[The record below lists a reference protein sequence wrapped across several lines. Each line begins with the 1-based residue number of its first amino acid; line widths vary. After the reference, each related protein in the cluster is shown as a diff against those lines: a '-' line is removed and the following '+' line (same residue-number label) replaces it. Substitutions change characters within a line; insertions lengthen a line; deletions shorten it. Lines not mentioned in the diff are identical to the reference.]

1 MNDRKTGTGYGN
13 RGLSLDFRWPRSE
26 ADIKRVQSERKRIA
40 VERALQSPFW
50 KRRMPSLDLAR
61 LDDPDIWRRIP
72 VLTKEDL
79 RQIPPERFHD
89 EFCIAPRTKAV
100 EYWRSGGA
108 TGRPLFYPRS
118 AEDMVTNI
126 MAFERAWALIG
137 ATADDCAHISFPLG
151 VHPVAHLYARAAIN
165 LGIGTVWCGAGSNT
179 PSETQLE
186 LIGELKPTIWLGMAS
201 YGLHLANLA
210 EVKGIDLSSSTVKKL
225 LVAAEPLSPV
235 KREKL
240 ERAWGAEV
248 FDHFGMTEAAIVS
261 GEALGHHGLHAFT
274 DLWYLEVLDERGA
287 PVPDGEVG
295 SLVVTALWSN
305 TMTPFLR
312 WSSGDLVSL
321 SRGSAGAHPWSIFP
335 VMRHARRTVGFFKV
349 RGVNI
354 NHADLEDAMFR
365 DPAVVDF
372 RAEVYNQ
379 GANDVLHLHVETR
392 TGAAERIVEMMR
404 RTFQVTPEVTLLARG
419 SIAKDFEANV
429 KAPRFVDKR
438 G

>member
-1 MNDRKTGTGYGN
+1 MSR
-13 RGLSLDFRWPRSE
+13 DFRWPGSSAE
-26 ADIKRVQSERKRIA
+26 IAKVQSRQKRIA
-40 VERALQSPFW
+40 VERAMRSAFW
-50 KRRMPSLDLAR
+50 KKRLPKLELDR
-61 LDDPDIWRRIP
+61 LDDPQVWRRIP

-89 EFCIAPRTKAV
+89 EFCIQPRTAVV

-118 AEDMVTNI
+118 AEDMLHNI
-126 MAFERAWALIG
+126 LIFERAWALIG
-137 ATADDCAHISFPLG
+137 ATADDCAHVSFPLG

-165 LGIGTVWCGAGSNT
+165 LGIGTVWCGAGTNT

-186 LIGELKPTIWLGMAS
+186 LIDQLKPTVWIGMAS

-210 EVKGIDLSSSTVKKL
+210 EVKGFDLRSSTVKKII
-225 LVAAEPLSPV
+225 VAAEPLSPV

-240 ERAWGAEV
+240 ERTWGAEV
-248 FDHFGMTEAAIVS
+248 FDHFGMTEGALVS
-261 GEALGHHGLHAFT
+261 AEALGHHGLHVFS
-274 DLWYLEVLDERGA
+274 DMYFLEVVDESSGE
-287 PVPDGEVG
+287 PVGDGEVG
-295 SLVVTALWSN
+295 SLIVTPLWSN
-305 TMTPFLR
+305 SMTPFLR
-312 WSSGDLVSL
+312 WSSGDLVSI
-321 SRGSAGAHPWSIFP
+321 SAAAKPGHSSTHPWSVFP

-354 NHADLEDAMFR
+354 NHADIEDAMFR

-372 RAEVYNQ
+372 RAEVYNE
-379 GANDVLHLHVETR
+379 GANDVLHLHVEMRGSSVQNLIDLIR
-392 TGAAERIVEMMR
+392 T
-404 RTFQVTPEVTLLARG
+404 TFQVTPQVTLLARG
-419 SIAKDFEANV
+419 TIAKEFEANV

>member
-1 MNDRKTGTGYGN
+1 MT
-13 RGLSLDFRWPRSE
+13 DFRWPRSA
-26 ADIKRVQSERKRIA
+26 ADIERIQRERKRIA

-50 KRRMPSLDLAR
+50 KRRMPPIDLDR
-61 LDDPDIWRRIP
+61 LDDPDVWRRIP
-72 VLTKEDL
+72 VLTKEAL
-79 RQIPPERFHD
+79 REIPAQWFHE
-89 EFCIAPRTKAV
+89 EFCIAPRTKVV

-118 AEDMVTNI
+118 AEDMASNI

-137 ATADDCAHISFPLG
+137 ATAHDCAHISFPLG

-165 LGIGTVWCGAGSNT
+165 LGIGTVWCGAGTNT
-179 PSETQLE
+179 ASDAQLE
-186 LIGELKPTIWLGMAS
+186 LIEQLKPTIWIGMAS

-210 EVKGIDLSSSTVKKL
+210 EAKGIDLARSTVKKL

-235 KREKL
+235 KRGKL

-248 FDHFGMTEAAIVS
+248 YDHFGMTEAAIVS
-261 GEALGHHGLHAFT
+261 GEGLDHNGMHAFT
-274 DLWYLEVLDERGA
+274 DLWYLEVLDDKGE
-287 PVPDGEVG
+287 PVADGEVG

-305 TMTPFLR
+305 SMTPFLR

-321 SRGSAGAHPWSIFP
+321 SPSSSGNHPWSVFP
-335 VMRHARRTVGFFKV
+335 IMRHARRTVGFFKV

-354 NHADLEDAMFR
+354 NHAELEDAMFH

-372 RAEVYNQ
+372 RAEVYNT
-379 GANDVLHLHVETR
+379 GGNDTLHLHVETR
-392 TGAAERIVEMMR
+392 TGGTGPIVDMIR
-404 RTFQVTPEVTLLARG
+404 RTFQITPEVTLLPRG
-419 SIAKDFEANV
+419 TIAKDFEANV

>member
-1 MNDRKTGTGYGN
+1 M
-13 RGLSLDFRWPRSE
+13 DFRGP
-26 ADIKRVQSERKRIA
+26 QSLKEIERTHRERMRIA
-40 VERALQSPFW
+40 VERALQSAFW
-50 KRRMPSLDLAR
+50 KKRLPKLDLDR
-61 LDDPDIWRRIP
+61 VHEPEVWRRIP
-72 VLTKEDL
+72 ILTKDAL
-79 RQIPPERFHD
+79 REIRADRFHD
-89 EFCIAPRTKAV
+89 EFCIAPRTKVV
-100 EYWRSGGA
+100 EYWRSGGT

-118 AEDMVTNI
+118 AEDMEANL
-126 MAFERAWALIG
+126 MAFERAWALVG

-165 LGIGTVWCGAGSNT
+165 LGIGTVWCGAGTNT
-179 PSETQLE
+179 TSDVQLE
-186 LIGELKPTIWLGMAS
+186 LIEQLQPTIWIGMAS

-210 EVKGIDLSSSTVKKL
+210 ETKGIDLSRSTVKKL

-240 ERAWGAEV
+240 ERAWGAQV

-261 GEALGHHGLHAFT
+261 GESLDHNGLHAFT
-274 DLWYLEVLDERGA
+274 DLWHLEVVDDKGD
-287 PVPDGEVG
+287 PVSEGQVG

-321 SRGSAGAHPWSIFP
+321 SPSAGGKHPWSIFP

-354 NHADLEDAMFR
+354 NHAELEDAMFR
-365 DPAVVDF
+365 DAAVVDF
-372 RAEVYNQ
+372 RAEVTNV
-379 GANDVLHLHVETR
+379 GDNDVLHLHVETR
-392 TGAAERIVEMMR
+392 TGGPEAIAEMIRK
-404 RTFQVTPEVTLLARG
+404 TFQLTPQVTLLPRG
-419 SIAKDFEANV
+419 TIAKEFEANV

>member
-1 MNDRKTGTGYGN
+1 MTD
-13 RGLSLDFRWPRSE
+13 LRWPASPS
-26 ADIKRVQSERKRIA
+26 AIDRVQRERKRSA
-40 VERALQSPFW
+40 VERALRSPFW
-50 KRRMPSLDLAR
+50 KRRMPALDLDR
-61 LDDPDIWRRIP
+61 LHDPEVWRRIP

-79 RQIPPERFHD
+79 RAIPAERFHE
-89 EFCIAPRTKAV
+89 EFCIAPRSDVV

-108 TGRPLFYPRS
+108 AGRPLFYPRS
-118 AEDMVTNI
+118 AEDMAHNL
-126 MAFERAWALIG
+126 MAFERAWALVG
-137 ATADDCAHISFPLG
+137 ATAKDCAHVSFPLG
-151 VHPVAHLYARAAIN
+151 VHPVAHLYARAAIAR
-165 LGIGTVWCGAGSNT
+165 GIGTVWCGAGNNT
-179 PSETQLE
+179 PSEVQLE
-186 LIGELKPTIWLGMAS
+186 LIDHLKPTVWIGMAS

-210 EVKGIDLSSSTVKKL
+210 EAKGFDLAASSVTKL
-225 LVAAEPLSPV
+225 IVAAEPLSPV
-235 KREKL
+235 KRAKL

-261 GEALGHHGLHAFT
+261 GEALGHEGLHAFT
-274 DLWYLEVLDERGA
+274 DLWHLEVLDERGD
-287 PVPDGEVG
+287 PVREGEVG

-321 SRGSAGAHPWSIFP
+321 SASPGGPHPWSVFP

-372 RAEVYNQ
+372 RAEVTNE
-379 GANDVLHLHVETR
+379 GDNDVLHLHVETR
-392 TGAAERIVEMMR
+392 AGGAEPIVAMMR
-404 RTFQVTPEVTLLARG
+404 ETFQVTPRVSLLARG
-419 SIAKDFEANV
+419 TIAKEFEANV

>member
-1 MNDRKTGTGYGN
+1 MPQVD
-13 RGLSLDFRWPRSE
+13 
-26 ADIKRVQSERKRIA
+26 
-40 VERALQSPFW
+40 LQ
-50 KRRMPSLDLAR
+50 R
-61 LDDPDIWRRIP
+61 LDDPEVWRKIP
-72 VLTKEDL
+72 ILTKEDL

-89 EFCIAPRTKAV
+89 EFCIQPRTRVV

-118 AEDMVTNI
+118 AEDMRHNMLI
-126 MAFERAWALIG
+126 FERAWALIG

-165 LGIGTVWCGAGSNT
+165 LGIGTVWCGAGTNT

-186 LIGELKPTIWLGMAS
+186 LIDHLKPSVWIGMAS

-210 EVKGIDLSSSTVKKL
+210 EAIGFNLKDSSVKKII
-225 LVAAEPLSPV
+225 VAAEPLSPV

-248 FDHFGMTEAAIVS
+248 FDHFGMTEGALVS
-261 GEALGHHGLHAFT
+261 GEALGHHGLHAFA
-274 DLWYLEVLDERGA
+274 DMYFLEVIDDKTGA
-287 PVPDGEVG
+287 PVADGEVG
-295 SLVVTALWSN
+295 SLIVTPLWSN
-305 TMTPFLR
+305 SMTPFLR

-321 SRGSAGAHPWSIFP
+321 SSQGAGEGPWSVYP

-354 NHADLEDAMFR
+354 NHSDLEDTMFR
-365 DPAVVDF
+365 DPEVVDF
-372 RAEVYNQ
+372 RAELLNE
-379 GANDVLHLHVETR
+379 GNNDVLHLHVEMR
-392 TGAAERIVEMMR
+392 AQAKERVIDVIKK
-404 RTFQVTPEVTLLARG
+404 TFQVTPQVTLLERGTIARE
-419 SIAKDFEANV
+419 FEANI
-429 KAPRFVDKR
+429 KAPRFVDRR

>member
-1 MNDRKTGTGYGN
+1 M
-13 RGLSLDFRWPRSE
+13 RWPKSRQE
-26 ADIKRVQSERKRIA
+26 IEKMQKARKRIA
-40 VERALQSPFW
+40 VERALQAPFFR
-50 KRRMPSLDLAR
+50 KKLKGINLDR
-61 LDDPDIWRRIP
+61 LEEDWLKIP
-72 VLTKEDL
+72 LLTKEEL
-79 RQIPPERFHD
+79 REIPPERFHD
-89 EFCIAPRTKAV
+89 EFCIQPRTKVV

-118 AEDMVTNI
+118 AEDMTHNL
-126 MAFERAWALIG
+126 MAFERAWALTG
-137 ATADDCAHISFPLG
+137 ATAEDCAHISFPLG

-186 LIGELKPTIWLGMAS
+186 LIDHLKPTVWLGMAS

-210 EVKGIDLSSSTVKKL
+210 ESKNYDLRSSSVRKII
-225 LVAAEPLSPV
+225 VAAEPLSPV

-240 ERAWGAEV
+240 ESAWGAEV

-274 DLWYLEVLDERGA
+274 DLWYLEVLDEKSGQ
-287 PVPDGEVG
+287 PVKDGTVG
-295 SLVVTALWSN
+295 SLVVTPLWSN

-312 WSSGDLVSL
+312 WSSGDLVSI
-321 SRGSAGAHPWSIFP
+321 SNREIPGEKQPWSVFP

-354 NHADLEDAMFR
+354 NHADLEDTMFR
-365 DPAVVDF
+365 LPEVVDF
-372 RAEVYNQ
+372 RAEVLNE
-379 GANDVLHLHVETR
+379 GSNDILRLHVETR
-392 TGAAERIVEMMR
+392 NEKKEGVIEAVKK
-404 RTFQVTPEVTLLARG
+404 TFQVTPEVTLLSRG

>member
-1 MNDRKTGTGYGN
+1 M
-13 RGLSLDFRWPRSE
+13 DFRWPKS
-26 ADIKRVQSERKRIA
+26 QSEIERIQRERMRVA
-40 VERALQSPFW
+40 VERALQSAFW
-50 KRRMPSLDLAR
+50 KKRMPKLDLDR
-61 LDDPDIWRRIP
+61 VHEPDVWRRIP
-72 VLTKEDL
+72 VLTKEAL
-79 RQIPPERFHD
+79 REIPAERFHD
-89 EFCIAPRTKAV
+89 EFCIAPRTKVV

-118 AEDMVTNI
+118 AEDMETNI

-179 PSETQLE
+179 ASDAQLE
-186 LIGELKPTIWLGMAS
+186 LIEQLKPTVWIGMAS

-210 EVKGIDLSSSTVKKL
+210 EAKGIDLASSTVTKL

-235 KREKL
+235 KRQKL

-261 GEALGHHGLHAFT
+261 GEGLDHNGLHAFT
-274 DLWYLEVLDERGA
+274 DLWHLEVLDDAGE
-287 PVPDGEVG
+287 PVREGEVG

-312 WSSGDLVSL
+312 WSSGDLVSM
-321 SRGSAGAHPWSIFP
+321 SPSAPGQRPWSVFP
-335 VMRHARRTVGFFKV
+335 IMRHARRTVGFFKV

-354 NHADLEDAMFR
+354 NHAELEDAMFR
-365 DPAVVDF
+365 DAAIVDF
-372 RAEVYNQ
+372 RAEVTNV
-379 GANDVLHLHVETR
+379 GDNDVLHLHVETR
-392 TGAAERIVEMMR
+392 TGAAEPIVDMIR
-404 RTFQVTPEVTLLARG
+404 RAFQVTPQVTLLARG
-419 SIAKDFEANV
+419 TIAKEFEANV
-429 KAPRFVDKR
+429 KAPRFVDRR

>member
-1 MNDRKTGTGYGN
+1 V
-13 RGLSLDFRWPRSE
+13 DFRWPTSKSQILKIQ
-26 ADIKRVQSERKRIA
+26 AERKRVA
-40 VERALQSPFW
+40 VERAMRSPFLR
-50 KRRMPSLDLAR
+50 KRMPKVDLER
-61 LDDPDIWRRIP
+61 LDNPEVWGKIP
-72 VLTKEDL
+72 ILTKEDL

-89 EFCIAPRTKAV
+89 EFCIQPRAKVV

-118 AEDMVTNI
+118 AEDMQHNMLI
-126 MAFERAWALIG
+126 FERAWALIG

-165 LGIGTVWCGAGSNT
+165 LGIGTVWCGAGTNT

-186 LIGELKPTIWLGMAS
+186 LIDHLKPTVWIGMAS

-210 EVKGIDLSSSTVKKL
+210 EAKGFDLNGSAVKKII
-225 LVAAEPLSPV
+225 VAAEPLSPV

-248 FDHFGMTEAAIVS
+248 FDHFGMTEGALVS
-261 GEALGHHGLHAFT
+261 GEAVGHHGLHAFA
-274 DLWYLEVLDERGA
+274 DMYFLEVIDDRTGA
-287 PVPDGEVG
+287 PVADGEVG
-295 SLVVTALWSN
+295 SLIVTPLWSN
-305 TMTPFLR
+305 SMTPFLR

-321 SRGSAGAHPWSIFP
+321 SAQGAGDGPWSVYP

-354 NHADLEDAMFR
+354 NHSDLEDTMFR
-365 DPAVVDF
+365 DPEVVDF
-372 RAEVYNQ
+372 RAELLND
-379 GANDVLHLHVETR
+379 GTNDVLHLHVEMKLQAKQR
-392 TGAAERIVEMMR
+392 VIDVVKK
-404 RTFQVTPEVTLLARG
+404 TFQVTPQVTLLERGTIARE
-419 SIAKDFEANV
+419 FEANI

>member
-1 MNDRKTGTGYGN
+1 MN
-13 RGLSLDFRWPRSE
+13 FRWPKNQIEIQGIHSQR
-26 ADIKRVQSERKRIA
+26 KRVA

-50 KRRMPSLDLAR
+50 KRRMPPIDLAR
-61 LDDPDIWRRIP
+61 LDDPEEWRKIP
-72 VLTKEDL
+72 VLTKEAL
-79 RQIPPERFHD
+79 REIPVQWFHE
-89 EFCIAPRTKAV
+89 EFCIAPRTKVV

-118 AEDMVTNI
+118 AEDMATNLL
-126 MAFERAWALIG
+126 AFERAWALIG
-137 ATADDCAHISFPLG
+137 ATAEDCAHISFPLG

-179 PSETQLE
+179 SSEAQLE
-186 LIGELKPTIWLGMAS
+186 LIGELKPTIWIGMAS

-210 EVKGIDLSSSTVKKL
+210 EVKGIDLAGSSVKKL

-235 KREKL
+235 KRGKL

-248 FDHFGMTEAAIVS
+248 YDHFGMTEAAIVS
-261 GEALGHHGLHAFT
+261 GEGLGHEGMHAFT
-274 DLWYLEVLDERGA
+274 DLWYLEVLDDDGE

-305 TMTPFLR
+305 SMTPFLR

-321 SRGSAGAHPWSIFP
+321 LPSPGGEHPWSVFP

-354 NHADLEDAMFR
+354 NHAELEDAMFR

-372 RAEVYNQ
+372 RAEVYNS
-379 GANDVLHLHVETR
+379 GGNDVLHLHVETR
-392 TGAAERIVEMMR
+392 TGGTAPIVDMMR
-404 RTFQVTPEVTLLARG
+404 RTFQITPEITLLARG
-419 SIAKDFEANV
+419 TIAKDFEANV

>member
-1 MNDRKTGTGYGN
+1 M
-13 RGLSLDFRWPRSE
+13 RWPGSA
-26 ADIKRVQSERKRIA
+26 ADIARIQSERKRVA
-40 VERALQSPFW
+40 VERAMQAPFW
-50 KRRMPSLDLAR
+50 KRRMPPIDLAR
-61 LDDPDIWRRIP
+61 LDDPEEWRKIP
-72 VLTKEDL
+72 VLTKEAL
-79 RQIPPERFHD
+79 REIPAQWFHE
-89 EFCIAPRTKAV
+89 EFCIAPRTKVV

-118 AEDMVTNI
+118 AEDMATNI

-137 ATADDCAHISFPLG
+137 ATAEDCAHISFPLG

-179 PSETQLE
+179 SSEAQLE
-186 LIGELKPTIWLGMAS
+186 LIGELQPTLWIGMAS

-210 EVKGIDLSSSTVKKL
+210 EVKGIDLAGSSVKKL

-235 KREKL
+235 KRGKL

-248 FDHFGMTEAAIVS
+248 YDHFGMTEAAIVS
-261 GEALGHHGLHAFT
+261 GEGLGHEGLHAFT
-274 DLWYLEVLDERGA
+274 DLWYLEVLDDDGE

-305 TMTPFLR
+305 SMTPFLR
-312 WSSGDLVSL
+312 WSSGDLVSM
-321 SRGSAGAHPWSIFP
+321 SPSPGGEHPWSVFP

-354 NHADLEDAMFR
+354 NHAELEDAMFR

-372 RAEVYNQ
+372 RAEVYNA
-379 GANDVLHLHVETR
+379 GGNDVLHLHVETR
-392 TGAAERIVEMMR
+392 TGGTAPIVDMMR
-404 RTFQVTPEVTLLARG
+404 RTFQITPEITLLARG
-419 SIAKDFEANV
+419 TIAKDFEANV

>member
-1 MNDRKTGTGYGN
+1 
-13 RGLSLDFRWPRSE
+13 
-26 ADIKRVQSERKRIA
+26 
-40 VERALQSPFW
+40 
-50 KRRMPSLDLAR
+50 MPKLDLDR
-61 LDDPDIWRRIP
+61 IDDPEVWRKIP
-72 VLTKEDL
+72 ILTKEDL

-89 EFCIAPRTKAV
+89 EFCIQPRTRVV

-118 AEDMVTNI
+118 AEDMQHNLLI
-126 MAFERAWALIG
+126 FERAWALIG

-165 LGIGTVWCGAGSNT
+165 LGIGTVWCGAGTNT

-186 LIGELKPTIWLGMAS
+186 LIDHLKPTVWIGMAS

-210 EVKGIDLSSSTVKKL
+210 EAKGIDLKDSAVKKII
-225 LVAAEPLSPV
+225 VAAEPLSPV

-248 FDHFGMTEAAIVS
+248 FDHFGMTEGALVS
-261 GEALGHHGLHAFT
+261 GEAIGHHGLHAFA
-274 DLWYLEVLDERGA
+274 DMYFLEVIDDRTGA
-287 PVPDGEVG
+287 PVADGEVG
-295 SLVVTALWSN
+295 SLIVTPLWSN
-305 TMTPFLR
+305 SMTPFLR

-321 SRGSAGAHPWSIFP
+321 SSQGAGEGPWSVYP

-354 NHADLEDAMFR
+354 NHSDLEDAMFR
-365 DPAVVDF
+365 DPEVVDF
-372 RAEVYNQ
+372 RAELLNE
-379 GANDVLHLHVETR
+379 GSNDVLHLHVEMKLQ
-392 TGAAERIVEMMR
+392 AKERVIEAIR
-404 RTFQVTPEVTLLARG
+404 KTFQVTPQVTLLERGTIARE
-419 SIAKDFEANV
+419 FEANI
-429 KAPRFVDKR
+429 KAPRFVDRR

>member
-1 MNDRKTGTGYGN
+1 M
-13 RGLSLDFRWPRSE
+13 DFRWPASAE
-26 ADIKRVQSERKRIA
+26 AITRIQDERRRIA
-40 VERALQSPFW
+40 VERAMRSPFW
-50 KRRMPSLDLAR
+50 KKRLPKLDLAR
-61 LDDPDIWRRIP
+61 VHEPEAWRRIP
-72 VLTKEDL
+72 ILTKEDL
-79 RQIPPERFHD
+79 RQIPPERFHE
-89 EFCIAPRTKAV
+89 EFCIAPRTEVV

-118 AEDMVTNI
+118 AEDMETNI

-137 ATADDCAHISFPLG
+137 ASRDDCAHISFPLG

-165 LGIGTVWCGAGSNT
+165 LGIGTVWCGAGTNT

-186 LIGELKPTIWLGMAS
+186 LIEHLKPTVWIGMAS

-210 EVKGIDLSSSTVKKL
+210 EVKGMDLARSTVKKL

-261 GEALGHHGLHAFT
+261 GESLDHNGLHAFT
-274 DLWYLEVLDERGA
+274 DLWYLEVVDEAGE
-287 PVPDGEVG
+287 PVPEGEVG

-321 SRGSAGAHPWSIFP
+321 SRPEPGSRPWSVFP
-335 VMRHARRTVGFFKV
+335 LMRHARRTVGFFKV

-365 DPAVVDF
+365 DPEVVDF
-372 RAEVYNQ
+372 RAEVYNR

-392 TGAAERIVEMMR
+392 AGGPERIAEMMR
-404 RTFQVTPEVTLLARG
+404 KTFQVTPEITLLARG
-419 SIAKDFEANV
+419 TIAKDFEANV

>member
-1 MNDRKTGTGYGN
+1 M
-13 RGLSLDFRWPRSE
+13 DFRWPRSQ
-26 ADIKRVQSERKRIA
+26 AAIDAIQRERRRIA

-50 KRRMPSLDLAR
+50 KKRMPKLDLDR
-61 LDDPDIWRRIP
+61 VHEPEVWRRIP
-72 VLTKEDL
+72 VLTKDAVRE
-79 RQIPPERFHD
+79 IPADRFHD
-89 EFCIAPRTKAV
+89 EFCIAPRTHVV
-100 EYWRSGGA
+100 EYWRSGGT

-118 AEDMVTNI
+118 GEDMEANL
-126 MAFERAWALIG
+126 MAFERAWALVG

-165 LGIGTVWCGAGSNT
+165 LGIGTVWCGAGNNT
-179 PSETQLE
+179 ASDAQLE
-186 LIGELKPTIWLGMAS
+186 LIEQLKPTMWIGMAS

-210 EVKGIDLSSSTVKKL
+210 ETKGIDLSRSTVKKL

-240 ERAWGAEV
+240 ERAWGAQV

-261 GEALGHHGLHAFT
+261 GEGLDHSGLHAFT
-274 DLWYLEVLDERGA
+274 DLWHLEVLDDKGE
-287 PVPDGEVG
+287 PVPEGEVG

-312 WSSGDLVSL
+312 WSSGDLVSM
-321 SRGSAGAHPWSIFP
+321 SPSSGGSHPWSVFP
-335 VMRHARRTVGFFKV
+335 IMRHARRTVGFFKV

-354 NHADLEDAMFR
+354 NHAELEDAMFR
-365 DPAVVDF
+365 DEAVVDF
-372 RAEVYNQ
+372 RAEVTNV
-379 GANDVLHLHVETR
+379 GDNDVLHLHVETR
-392 TGAAERIVEMMR
+392 SGGPERIVDLVR
-404 RTFQVTPEVTLLARG
+404 RTFQVTPQVSLLPRG
-419 SIAKDFEANV
+419 TIAKEFEANV